1 MLASSCFRWFFWLEN
16 IEGKEADRFLS
27 MVVAKTFMDGRVND
41 SDSCNGSSI
50 RDSSSREDERPAD
63 GKVRARSIVMSP
75 EGKLRLFL
83 FLLSLETNVVVSS
96 T

>member
-27 MVVAKTFMDGRVND
+27 MVVAKSLMAGRAND

-50 RDSSSREDERPAD
+50 LDSSSREDERPD

-75 EGKLRLFL
+75 EGKPRLFL
-83 FLLSLETNVVVSS
+83 FLLSLETNVVVSA